1 MNMGKKQKKV
11 HSSAPRSAPKA
22 ASNNEQDNGMT
33 LKDLLSS
40 DMLNK
45 LKAQAD
51 EMKQAEANLKEDL
64 RKQEE
69 EKKKQEQKRLENDF
83 SYLLENSDP
92 SWSKHK

>member
-1 MNMGKKQKKV
+1 MSKKRKQAA
-11 HSSAPRSAPKA
+11 SSAAKAAPKGEKD
-22 ASNNEQDNGMT
+22 NPVLLNE
-33 LKDLLSS
+33 LLGA
-40 DMLNK
+40 DIVKK
-45 LKAQAD
+45 LKAQA
-51 EMKQAEANLKEDL
+51 EELKKAEETRKEDI